1 MATSEKLCLQWNDF
15 KENMSVSF
23 GELRADNDFT
33 DITLACEDGKQ
44 IEAHK
49 VVLASSSPF
58 FRELLRRNRNP
69 HTLVYMKGLKSEDLI
84 AMMDFLYKGETN
96 VFQENLDSFLTLADE
111 LKLKGLNTSGENDR
125 DSHNKMKAHHYEVP
139 LKEENQYEVPPRTEQ
154 SVQYRET
161 DSVHPTEAN
170 SSTMHISNE
179 IVATT
184 TSVENTRVQANA
196 TDLDEQIRSMFTTS
210 TVSLRG
216 GRGFLATCNIC
227 GIEKAKKD
235 MPRHIEAHH
244 ITGVSHACD
253 ICGASSRSKH
263 GLEIHKLRNHKKSQA
278 KLC

>member
-1 MATSEKLCLQWNDF
+1 MLRIFSASN
-15 KENMSVSF
+15 SV
-23 GELRADNDFT
+23 L
-33 DITLACEDGKQ
+33 
-44 IEAHK
+44 
-49 VVLASSSPF
+49 
-58 FRELLRRNRNP
+58 
-69 HTLVYMKGLKSEDLI
+69 DLI
-84 AMMDFLYKGETN
+84 HSKLSGN
-96 VFQENLDSFLTLADE
+96 E

>member
-69 HTLVYMKGLKSEDLI
+69 HPLVYMKGLKSEDLV

-96 VFQENLDSFLTLADE
+96 VFQENLDSFLALADE
-111 LKLKGLNTSGENDR
+111 LKLKGLNTSGETDR
-125 DSHNKMKAHHYEVP
+125 DSHKKMKAHHYEVP
-139 LKEENQYEVPPRTEQ
+139 LKEENQYEVPPRKDNYM
-154 SVQYRET
+154 QYRGT
-161 DSVHPTEAN
+161 NSVHQTEAN
-170 SSTMHISNE
+170 SSAMDFSNK

-184 TSVENTRVQANA
+184 TSIENTRVQANA

-210 TVSLRG
+210 TVRG
-216 GRGFLATCNIC
+216 ERGFIATCNIC

-235 MPRHIEAHH
+235 MSRHIEAHH
-244 ITGVSHACD
+244 ITGVSHTCD

-263 GLEIHKLRNHKKSQA
+263 GLEKHKLRNHNKSQA